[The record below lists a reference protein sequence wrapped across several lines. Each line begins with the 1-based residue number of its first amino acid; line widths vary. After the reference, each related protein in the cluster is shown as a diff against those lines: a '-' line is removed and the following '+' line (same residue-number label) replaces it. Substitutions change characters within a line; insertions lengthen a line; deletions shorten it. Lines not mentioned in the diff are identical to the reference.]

1 MLALVGGVQKVSG
14 SNHRV
19 RGEPHLLLVGDPG
32 TGKSQFLKFAA
43 KLIPRSVL
51 TTGIGSSSAGLTV
64 TAVMDKGEW
73 QLEAGALI
81 LADRGLCCIDEFD
94 SIREHDKVAI
104 HEAMEQQSISIAKA
118 GMVCKLNSRCSVIAA
133 TNPKGKYDPNESLSV
148 NLALASPLL
157 SRFDLILVLLD
168 SQNEEWD
175 GLVSSFILQSE
186 CDQLVP
192 KDENPLAAF
201 LWSIDKLKGYIAYTK
216 QRFMPRMTQD
226 CQDVLTAY
234 YRLQRSTDQRSA
246 ARTTL
251 RLLESLI
258 RLSQAHARLMARDQA
273 TVMDAVQVILIME
286 YSMAN
291 SGSNL
296 VSGSCFPSTG
306 SLQSSSPD
314 NPDMIYRKQEKA
326 ILEKLGLDNIS
337 SQPCPA
343 PHPGRELFEEED
355 DGTSLDTIP
364 TQEGSTKSMHPL
376 LRIPKPPPRKK

>member
-1 MLALVGGVQKVSG
+1 
-14 SNHRV
+14 
-19 RGEPHLLLVGDPG
+19 
-32 TGKSQFLKFAA
+32 
-43 KLIPRSVL
+43 
-51 TTGIGSSSAGLTV
+51 
-64 TAVMDKGEW
+64 MDKGEW

-326 ILEKLGLDNIS
+326 ILEKLGLDNMS
-337 SQPCPA
+337 SQPCPL

-376 LRIPKPPPRKK
+376 LRIPKPPPLKK